1 MANEFLITDV
11 EGLHKVNSFVRN
23 HFNSGGVPLKLVA
36 TKKNNGT
43 MPMLSLWRL
52 WMSEI
57 AKYQAD
63 RGATMPIKVPTT
75 NPDGTL
81 NSKVIGS
88 RPFDAKDAHEAYSAL
103 CLGSD
108 ETGNRYSW
116 AVNSDEYQ
124 GRKVASI
131 GQKLHAMQKFH
142 HFCVEHGIKI
152 TIPDNSEYNNLQREQ
167 NG

>member
-11 EGLHKVNSFVRN
+11 EGLHKVSSFVRA
-23 HFNSGGVPLKLVA
+23 HFNESGKPLKVVV
-36 TKKNNGT
+36 TKKSNGT
-43 MPMLSLWRL
+43 LSMLALWRL
-52 WMSEI
+52 WMKEI
-57 AKYQAD
+57 AIYQAK
-63 RGATMPIKVPTT
+63 RGATMPITVPSM
-75 NPDGTL
+75 GAEGFL
-81 NSKVIGS
+81 ESKVIGS
-88 RPFDAKDAHEAYSAL
+88 RPFDEKDAHEAYSAL

-131 GQKLHAMQKFH
+131 GKKLYAMQKFH

-152 TIPDNSEYNNLQREQ
+152 TIPDNSEYNQLQGDQ